1 MHLSLDCSVSRVSNL
16 CWVPIF
22 VFDLLSQFLCV
33 SSLEYKSRLVS
44 TVFGSRSVHVFLFL
58 KPVLSGL
65 CLRLS
70 GSGGPRL
77 FFFFFF
83 FRFPFVYSVVMA
95 SEVTQAHVAAKRS
108 QPSLG
113 LTGKAV
119 RAASPRPGLANG
131 PAARWGSRFPALQ
144 AAHAYCSGSPSPLG
158 VRDCGS
164 PRCAAGGSVCPT
176 LSYVGL

>member
-1 MHLSLDCSVSRVSNL
+1 MSHLWIISLDSSPLSLG
-16 CWVPIF
+16 
-22 VFDLLSQFLCV
+22 
-33 SSLEYKSRLVS
+33 LV
-44 TVFGSRSVHVFLFL
+44 VFLFL

-77 FFFFFF
+77 FFFFF
-83 FRFPFVYSVVMA
+83 RFPFVYSVVMA
-95 SEVTQAHVAAKRS
+95 SEVTQEHVAAKPF

-144 AAHAYCSGSPSPLG
+144 AAHAYCCGSPSPLG

-164 PRCAAGGSVCPT
+164 PRGNAAQQVGRSARRSPT
-176 LSYVGL
+176 WDCRHSARVEGRAERWFCLA

>member
-1 MHLSLDCSVSRVSNL
+1 
-16 CWVPIF
+16 
-22 VFDLLSQFLCV
+22 
-33 SSLEYKSRLVS
+33 
-44 TVFGSRSVHVFLFL
+44 
-58 KPVLSGL
+58 
-65 CLRLS
+65 
-70 GSGGPRL
+70 
-77 FFFFFF
+77 
-83 FRFPFVYSVVMA
+83 MA

-144 AAHAYCSGSPSPLG
+144 AACYCSGSPSPLG

-164 PRCAAGGSVCPT
+164 PRCAAGPHTSSVVAAGQVEEETGLTQLTEGCWAT
-176 LSYVGL
+176 LKEAEVLVS

>member
-1 MHLSLDCSVSRVSNL
+1 MVL
-16 CWVPIF
+16 
-22 VFDLLSQFLCV
+22 
-33 SSLEYKSRLVS
+33 
-44 TVFGSRSVHVFLFL
+44 GS
-58 KPVLSGL
+58 
-65 CLRLS
+65 
-70 GSGGPRL
+70 

-95 SEVTQAHVAAKRS
+95 SEVTQAHVAAKQS

-158 VRDCGS
+158 VRDCWS
-164 PRCAAGGSVCPT
+164 PRGNAAQQVGRSARRSPT
-176 LSYVGL
+176 WGCRHSARVEGRAERWFCLAWTGPGAETLWPQGVVPWRGLKRQGPCVGM